1 MLYPKPPSDTDKIN
15 TEDALSQHRETLKE
29 LFPLPVI
36 KQPRKKKS
44 VARHASLLIALLAL
58 GLLWLDPAYKTEH
71 YATLIGQR
79 AELALA
85 DGSHLTLN
93 TNTQLD
99 VSWHLRSRR
108 VALHRGQALFAV
120 AKATYR
126 PFTVAAGKAHIKV
139 VGTVFDVYHHP
150 DHVTVTV
157 EEGKVQVTSKAA
169 AGYLRNMLTANQQI
183 TISADGNLHP
193 VNVIQPTSSL
203 AWRDGKL
210 VFEQITLAQAI
221 ADIQRYRREPIRL
234 QSAALGRLKFSG
246 VFSIDNTD
254 ALLQLL
260 PAILPIK
267 VNPQSDGSLLISEK

>member
-1 MLYPKPPSDTDKIN
+1 MSQKNLPPGKEQHSA
-15 TEDALSQHRETLKE
+15 EDALAQHRDTLKE

-36 KQPRKKKS
+36 KKSRKKKT
-44 VARHASLLIALLAL
+44 AANAMLLLAMIAT
-58 GLLWLDPAYKTEH
+58 GLLWLDPAYRSEQH
-71 YATLIGQR
+71 ATVIGQR
-79 AELALA
+79 ADITLA
-85 DGSHLTLN
+85 DGSKLTLN
-93 TNTQLD
+93 TDTQLE

-157 EEGKVQVTSKAA
+157 EEGKVQVTSKAT

-183 TISADGNLHP
+183 TISADGNLHA

-210 VFEQITLAQAI
+210 VFEQTTLAQAI